1 MKRTEKITMTLDE
14 LKELILAGLEAEH
27 GIDVRDAGPVQVF
40 VGHFQIEE
48 LAQDAPN
55 VCRVLIEAEL

>member
-1 MKRTEKITMTLDE
+1 MKRTEKITMTLLE
-14 LKELILAGLEAEH
+14 LKSLILAGLEAEH
-27 GIDVRDAGPVQVF
+27 GIDDRGWPVQVF
-40 VGHFQIEE
+40 VGDREIEE